1 MAAVARHFQD
11 LKPGFVDAV
20 KNQQK
25 KPLKST
31 RRIQSTA
38 EMTFFEMRYN
48 TSICLK

>member
-20 KNQQK
+20 KNKQK
-25 KPLKST
+25 KLKST